1 MNDLPQ
7 GLASHVKLFADD
19 KSLFFVLNNNS
30 VSACSES
37 WSSKS
42 IRPGTRVGNVV
53 QIGHC

>member
-7 GLASHVKLFADD
+7 GLASHVKLFADG